1 MTTNNPRIAILGAG
15 VSGICMAIKLKEAGF
30 SNLVIYEKADR
41 VGDTWRHNTYAGV
54 SCAVPV
60 HLYSFSFAQKSDWPK
75 LYSGG
80 SDIQAYLE
88 DVSEK
93 SGIIRLCQFHTE
105 ITGATYQNYEWVVS
119 LTDASGHNK
128 EEKFDYIISGLG
140 GLHSPAYPNV
150 PGLEDFKGASFHT
163 AKWDHNVDLT
173 GKNVAIIGNAAS
185 AVQAVPEIDDKVAS
199 LTIFQRTPH
208 WMMDRDNKEYSGRA
222 LKLMRLLPIIPLL
235 KRLRIFLWAEFILH
249 PAFRENSFMQKL
261 ARMRAEAFLRQE
273 VKDPELLSKLI
284 PDYSVGCKRV
294 LFVDSYLQS
303 LQKDHVQLVDRA
315 VKAVTKNG
323 ITDADDKSRN
333 FDVIIYATGFNP
345 FNILSSMEV
354 KGPGGTT
361 LSESWQENIRSH
373 KTVAVSGFPNFFM
386 LLGPNSALGHNSVI
400 LMIEAQVNYIVKC
413 LKKMRKNGWT
423 SLDPKPASQ
432 EKFNSFIQGQ
442 LKGTVWQGSCSSWY
456 KDSDGQNFTIW
467 PMSATRYM
475 LNMRKPDFSEYDVK

>member
-1 MTTNNPRIAILGAG
+1 M
-15 VSGICMAIKLKEAGF
+15 
-30 SNLVIYEKADR
+30 
-41 VGDTWRHNTYAGV
+41 
-54 SCAVPV
+54 SCDVPS
-60 HLYSFSFAQKSDWPK
+60 HLYSFSFAQKTDWPK
-75 LYSGG
+75 LYSSGA
-80 SDIQAYLE
+80 DIQAYLE

-105 ITGATYQNYEWVVS
+105 ITGATYQNDEWVVS
-119 LTDASGHNK
+119 LTDASANNK

-199 LTIFQRTPH
+199 LTIFQRTPN
-208 WMMDRDNKEYSGRA
+208 WMMDRDNKKYSGRA
-222 LKLMRLLPIIPLL
+222 LKLMRLIPIIPLL
-235 KRLRIFLWAEFILH
+235 KRLRIFLWAEFVLH

-261 ARMRAEAFLRQE
+261 ARMRAEAFLRRE

-294 LFVDSYLQS
+294 LFIDSYLQS
-303 LQKDHVQLVDRA
+303 LQKDHVQLVNLA

-323 ITDADDKSRN
+323 ITDADDKSRS

-354 KGPGGTT
+354 KGIGGTT
-361 LSESWQENIRSH
+361 LSESWRENIRSH

-400 LMIEAQVNYIVKC
+400 LMIEAQVSYIVKC

-423 SLDPKPASQ
+423 SLDPKPTSQ

-475 LNMRKPDFSEYDVK
+475 LNMRKPDFSEYNIK

>member
-1 MTTNNPRIAILGAG
+1 
-15 VSGICMAIKLKEAGF
+15 
-30 SNLVIYEKADR
+30 
-41 VGDTWRHNTYAGV
+41 
-54 SCAVPV
+54 
-60 HLYSFSFAQKSDWPK
+60 
-75 LYSGG
+75 
-80 SDIQAYLE
+80 
-88 DVSEK
+88 
-93 SGIIRLCQFHTE
+93 
-105 ITGATYQNYEWVVS
+105 
-119 LTDASGHNK
+119 
-128 EEKFDYIISGLG
+128 
-140 GLHSPAYPNV
+140 
-150 PGLEDFKGASFHT
+150 
-163 AKWDHNVDLT
+163 
-173 GKNVAIIGNAAS
+173 
-185 AVQAVPEIDDKVAS
+185 
-199 LTIFQRTPH
+199 
-208 WMMDRDNKEYSGRA
+208 
-222 LKLMRLLPIIPLL
+222 MRLLPIIPLL
-235 KRLRIFLWAEFILH
+235 KRLRIFLWAEFVLH

-294 LFVDSYLQS
+294 LFIDSYLQS

>member
-41 VGDTWRHNTYAGV
+41 VGGTWRENTYPGV
-54 SCAVPV
+54 SCDVPS

-80 SDIQAYLE
+80 ADIQAYLE

-93 SGIIRLCQFHTE
+93 SDIIRLCQFHTE
-105 ITGATYQNYEWVVS
+105 ITGATYQNDEWIVS

-150 PGLEDFKGASFHT
+150 PGIEDFKGASFHT

-199 LTIFQRTPH
+199 LTIFQRTPN

-235 KRLRIFLWAEFILH
+235 KRLRIFLWAEFVLH

-303 LQKDHVQLVDRA
+303 LQKDHVQLVNRA

-323 ITDADDKSRN
+323 IIDADDKSRN

-354 KGPGGTT
+354 KGPSGTT
-361 LSESWQENIRSH
+361 LSECWQENIRSH

>member
-1 MTTNNPRIAILGAG
+1 MTINNLRIAILGAG

-41 VGDTWRHNTYAGV
+41 VGGTWRENTYPGV
-54 SCAVPV
+54 SCDVPS

-80 SDIQAYLE
+80 ADIQAYLE

-105 ITGATYQNYEWVVS
+105 ITEATYRNDEWVVS
-119 LTDASGHNK
+119 LIDASGNNK

-150 PGLEDFKGASFHT
+150 PGLEDFRGASFHT

-173 GKNVAIIGNAAS
+173 GKKVAIIGNAAS

-199 LTIFQRTPH
+199 LTIFQRTPN
-208 WMMDRDNKEYSGRA
+208 WMMDRDNKEYSGKA

-235 KRLRIFLWAEFILH
+235 KRLRIFLWAEFVLH

-284 PDYSVGCKRV
+284 PDYSVGCKRI
-294 LFVDSYLQS
+294 LFIDSYLQS
-303 LQKDHVQLVDRA
+303 LQKDHVQLVNRA

-354 KGPGGTT
+354 KGRGGTT

-442 LKGTVWQGSCSSWY
+442 LKGTVWQGGCSSWY

>member
-1 MTTNNPRIAILGAG
+1 MTTDNPRIAILGAG

-41 VGDTWRHNTYAGV
+41 VGGTWRENTYPGV
-54 SCAVPV
+54 SCDVPSL
-60 HLYSFSFAQKSDWPK
+60 LYSFSFAQKSDWPK

-80 SDIQAYLE
+80 ADIQAYLE

-105 ITGATYQNYEWVVS
+105 ITVATYQNDEWVVS
-119 LTDASGHNK
+119 LTDASGNNK

-199 LTIFQRTPH
+199 LTIFQRTPN

-235 KRLRIFLWAEFILH
+235 KRLRIFLWAEFVLH

-294 LFVDSYLQS
+294 LFIDSYLQS
-303 LQKDHVQLVDRA
+303 LQKDHVQLVNQA

-323 ITDADDKSRN
+323 TTDADDKSRN

-456 KDSDGQNFTIW
+456 KDSDGQNFSIW